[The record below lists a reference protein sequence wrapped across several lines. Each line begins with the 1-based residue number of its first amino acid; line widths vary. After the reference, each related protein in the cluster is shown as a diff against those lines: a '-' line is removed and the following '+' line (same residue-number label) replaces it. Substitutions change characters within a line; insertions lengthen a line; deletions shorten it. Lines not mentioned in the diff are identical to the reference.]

1 MSFFNILDMEECEEE
16 DGTDNITEPLPV
28 NEVAQVEALDK
39 CAQFVHSVATGD
51 RYSPTE
57 RQGAGPSTSS
67 GGPAKR
73 KLTYEDYESLS
84 AITDGSSVAAKR
96 RALSECDTDSLS
108 AITAEGSVAAQRRA
122 LSVCDDSLSAITAE
136 G

>member
-1 MSFFNILDMEECEEE
+1 MEEQEAPPDNDEDDNELFNILDMEECEEEKE

-67 GGPAKR
+67 GGQAKR
-73 KLTYEDYESLS
+73 KLTYEDYE
-84 AITDGSSVAAKR
+84 
-96 RALSECDTDSLS
+96 SLS

-122 LSVCDDSLSAITAE
+122 LSVCDDSLSAE
-136 G
+136 V